1 MLLYLH
7 TAGHMKSEG
16 CSELSG
22 PVKCRFVD
30 CMLEGV
36 VVDIGIIE
44 TLVLVCVA
52 SGKKKQKMFMSVG
65 LHAVMNEGE
74 LLCEQIL

>member
-52 SGKKKQKMFMSVG
+52 SGKKKTENVHVCWPSCC
-65 LHAVMNEGE
+65 NERRRAFV
-74 LLCEQIL
+74 